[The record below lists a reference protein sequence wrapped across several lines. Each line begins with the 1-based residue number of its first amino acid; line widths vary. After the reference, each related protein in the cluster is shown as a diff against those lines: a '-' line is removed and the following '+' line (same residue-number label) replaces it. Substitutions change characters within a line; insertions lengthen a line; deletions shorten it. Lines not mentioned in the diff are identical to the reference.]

1 MAEEQ
6 ETKNLSLGSADEVS
20 SSAMT
25 SRRSSS
31 DKRRHSGTRSR
42 RRWHRRPPKD
52 DDIPEAETQAR
63 DGRGQ
68 TSESP
73 PPPSETSAVTTTH
86 ARGGGG
92 SYTQDA
98 SPAPPPEIE
107 TPGTGP
113 SIIRSG
119 TRDGGGQTLESPRP
133 ADDSALMATRTRSD
147 GSSEVPD
154 ALPTPTDVEAP
165 GARASSIRTKTR
177 GGRRRTSGSHHRAT
191 VSATM
196 TTRSGSEGSSVS
208 PDMSPKPGQD
218 AEASST
224 GAFGTCAGT
233 RDGKG
238 QAPDSPRRADG
249 SSVSTIAKRHA
260 EPTLPHESSTVRP
273 DVEATIAESHAGP
286 TLPHESS
293 TVRPDVE
300 ATIAKSHAGPTLPL
314 ESSTVRPDGEATIAK
329 SHAGPTLPLES
340 STVRPD
346 VEAADAGARESKK
359 APSSDNSLPTQD
371 TTRPSG
377 AVHERIPVGISPPTV
392 ITPSLDDVGPSIPA
406 ARDFDGA
413 QLRRLDHIASSPHS
427 RADWNLSPPYSSKTL
442 VRFGATTLR
451 EFVPLTTLTEKVAR
465 SPRLYGTLGAL
476 VSLACVYLVVTL
488 WTRGSRERH
497 SECTNAECRDAQAYL
512 DSLLDRDVEP
522 CNDFYRH
529 VCRKWRVQNTDG
541 ATVAAKAAKELVGAL
556 HTTLLE
562 RARRHRGSS
571 HAEDLLVHFYLSCND
586 FAAST
591 RVIIGRPLAGVYQ
604 SHVDVLRLPDTA
616 ATLRRAIQL
625 SLCRGIS
632 TLFSVRIVRLSDK
645 AIALYVSP
653 GKTLAEKFSH
663 VATSSTLTAYIREAL
678 EQAST
683 TEASVPKSNIDT
695 TIYELLK
702 FDNEIVPVE
711 VALPVAETVNTSHFA
726 LLIRQGHPGLWL
738 EFINSL
744 LPASSKLS
752 EQSPVMS
759 HHLGLVRE
767 AVQYLSKNHQIGL
780 LYIFLH
786 TLADV
791 GRFYY
796 SNRFAKEADVICLTA
811 SQEVMGPGW
820 FNVFASL
827 IRELSPISTRV
838 GDIFASVRNL
848 SSRHVLDFG
857 LDDAAKKDVRATLD
871 GVTLL
876 ADYESLRPVSTSN
889 GSGPYTSNHTAGF
902 AGHYTSLKALEAER
916 RLQDPPSLKEIL
928 LTDSL
933 FSGDTTYTRLLN
945 AVLLPPAVRRPP
957 LMYST
962 RVPLEFDMGTI
973 GVLLS
978 TGVFHAGVP
987 PPASSESWYI
997 QNVKKFVDCVQHST
1011 GSATVTVSQ
1020 GLELF
1025 AWARAVMVAYD
1036 VMKDAYAAIRSQKRF
1051 EHLWI
1056 TAQQTFFRRFCLM
1069 TCSVGNVGLES
1080 RLRCLVPVL
1089 TMVEFADAFK
1099 CHASAVVGL
1108 RPCLSYFPYN
1118 QNSSA

>member
-1 MAEEQ
+1 
-6 ETKNLSLGSADEVS
+6 
-20 SSAMT
+20 MT

-42 RRWHRRPPKD
+42 RRRHRRPPKD

-119 TRDGGGQTLESPRP
+119 TRDGTGQTSDSPRP
-133 ADDSALMATRTRSD
+133 AGGSALMATRTRSD
-147 GSSEVPD
+147 GSSEAPD
-154 ALPTPTDVEAP
+154 ALPTPADVEAP
-165 GARASSIRTKTR
+165 GARASSIHTKTR
-177 GGRRRTSGSHHRAT
+177 GGRRQTSGSHHRAT

-218 AEASST
+218 AEASGT

-249 SSVSTIAKRHA
+249 SSVSTIAKSHA

-286 TLPHESS
+286 TLPQ
-293 TVRPDVE
+293 
-300 ATIAKSHAGPTLPL
+300 
-314 ESSTVRPDGEATIAK
+314 
-329 SHAGPTLPLES
+329 ES

-359 APSSDNSLPTQD
+359 APSSDNGLPTQD

-406 ARDFDGA
+406 VRDFDGA
-413 QLRRLDHIASSPHS
+413 QLRKLDHIASSPHS

-645 AIALYVSP
+645 VIALYVSP

-711 VALPVAETVNTSHFA
+711 VALPVAETVNASHFA
-726 LLIRQGHPGLWL
+726 VLIRQGHPGLWL

-848 SSRHVLDFG
+848 SSRHVLEFG

-1099 CHASAVVGL
+1099 CHASAVTRTRDCGRYENATRVRFSSGQHPRHLPSLPGGLCGAVG
-1108 RPCLSYFPYN
+1108 C
-1118 QNSSA
+1118 

>member
-442 VRFGATTLR
+442 VR
-451 EFVPLTTLTEKVAR
+451 
-465 SPRLYGTLGAL
+465 
-476 VSLACVYLVVTL
+476 C
-488 WTRGSRERH
+488 
-497 SECTNAECRDAQAYL
+497 
-512 DSLLDRDVEP
+512 
-522 CNDFYRH
+522 
-529 VCRKWRVQNTDG
+529 
-541 ATVAAKAAKELVGAL
+541 
-556 HTTLLE
+556 
-562 RARRHRGSS
+562 S